1 MRNNLFPVAKEGWN
15 FIGYAVAAFIVFSIF
30 NFDFFEFISF
40 IAIIFFIF
48 VYRNPEREM
57 PTFQEG
63 SVVSPV
69 DGVVSSI
76 EEIEDKE
83 YAYKIEVSSSYLDVS
98 VLRVPMNSTLKSF
111 SIKHGARLSQFD
123 SLAKNINENAQLI
136 FEDTNSNKV
145 KVSHMLK
152 QSFDGIKVGVIENQE
167 LSQASRYG
175 VMVNGV
181 TTIYLPQNFR
191 LNISVGN
198 ELKASETLIGYFS

>member
-1 MRNNLFPVAKEGWN
+1 MRNNLFPIAKEGWN
-15 FIGYAVAAFIVFSIF
+15 FIGYSVLAFVVFAIF
-30 NFDFFEFISF
+30 DFDFFEFVSF
-40 IAIIFFIF
+40 IAILFFIF
-48 VYRNPEREM
+48 VYRNPEREL
-57 PTFQEG
+57 PAFQES
-63 SVVSPV
+63 SVVSPI

-83 YAYKIEVSSSYLDVS
+83 FAYKVEVNSSYLDVS
-98 VLRVPMNSTLKSF
+98 VLRVPMDSTLKSF

-123 SLAKNINENAQLI
+123 SLAKNINENAQLV
-136 FEDTNSNKV
+136 FEDSNSNKV

-152 QSFDGIKVGVIENQE
+152 QSFDGIKVGVIENQK

>member
-1 MRNNLFPVAKEGWN
+1 MRNNLFPIAKEGWN
-15 FIGYAVAAFIVFSIF
+15 FVGYSVLAFIVFAVF
-30 NFDFFEFISF
+30 DFDFFEFISF
-40 IAIIFFIF
+40 LAIIFFIF

-57 PTFQEG
+57 PTFQDS

-83 YAYKIEVSSSYLDVS
+83 YSYKIEVNSSYLDVS
-98 VLRVPMNSTLKSF
+98 VLRVPMNSTLEFF

-123 SLAKNINENAQLI
+123 SLAKNINENAQLV
-136 FEDTNSNKV
+136 FTDSNSNKV
-145 KVSHMLK
+145 KVLHMLK
-152 QSFDGIKVGVIENQE
+152 QSFDGIKVGVIENQK

-175 VMVNGV
+175 VMVNGI

>member
-1 MRNNLFPVAKEGWN
+1 MRNNLFPIAKEGWN
-15 FIGYAVAAFIVFSIF
+15 FIGYSALAFVVFSIF
-30 NFDFFEFISF
+30 DFDFFEFISF
-40 IAIIFFIF
+40 LAIIFFIF

-57 PTFQEG
+57 PTFQES

-76 EEIEDKE
+76 EEIEDEE

-123 SLAKNINENAQLI
+123 SLAKNINENVQLI
-136 FEDTNSNKV
+136 FEDANSNKV

-152 QSFDGIKVGVIENQE
+152 QSFDGIKVGIIENQK

>member
-15 FIGYAVAAFIVFSIF
+15 FIGYSVLAFIIF
-30 NFDFFEFISF
+30 AIFDFDFFEFLSF
-40 IAIIFFIF
+40 LAIIFFTF

-57 PTFQEG
+57 PTFQES

-76 EEIEDKE
+76 EEIEDKD
-83 YAYKIEVSSSYLDVS
+83 YSYKIEVNGSYLDVS
-98 VLRVPMNSTLKSF
+98 VLRVPMNATIKSF
-111 SIKHGARLSQFD
+111 SIKRGARLSQFD
-123 SLAKNINENAQLI
+123 SLAKNINENAQLV
-136 FEDTNSNKV
+136 FEDTNSNTV

-152 QSFDGIKVGVIENQE
+152 QSFDGIKIGIIENQK

-191 LNISVGN
+191 LNISIGN